1 MDFIVLTGLSG
12 AGKSQAE
19 NVLEDLGYYCIDN
32 MPVLLIPKFVEIYTQ
47 TPGKSSNV
55 AFIIDTRGENEFDTM
70 LSEIQ
75 HLKSAGYNCKTLFL
89 DCETKVLI
97 NRYKE
102 TRRIHPLVTA
112 KNISMSEAVET
123 ERTMLSS
130 VKESADFVIDTSY
143 LTVAQLREKI
153 AAILLTDVNKH
164 IVVTCMSFG
173 FKYGIASEADLV
185 FDVRCMPNP
194 YYIEEL
200 KHKTGLD
207 KDVYEYV
214 FSFKKTTD
222 FVKKLFDMIDYLIP
236 LYIEEGKSQL
246 TIAVG
251 CTGGKHRSV
260 AITEALNAHL
270 KELGINTLAVHRDI
284 IKKTLTDK

>member
-1 MDFIVLTGLSG
+1 MEFIVLTGLSG

-70 LSEIQ
+70 LTEIQ
-75 HLKSAGYNCKTLFL
+75 HLKSSGYNCRTFFL
-89 DCETKVLI
+89 DCETKVII

-102 TRRIHPLVTA
+102 TRRIHPLVTV

-123 ERTMLSS
+123 ERRLLSG

-153 AAILLTDVNKH
+153 SAILLSDTNKH

-173 FKYGIASEADLV
+173 FKYGIAGEADLV

-194 YYIEEL
+194 FYIEEL
-200 KHKTGLD
+200 KNKTGLD
-207 KDVYEYV
+207 KEVYEYV

-222 FVKKLFDMIDYLIP
+222 FIQKLFDMIDYLLP

-246 TIAVG
+246 TIAIG

-260 AITEALNAHL
+260 AIAEALNAHL
-270 KELGINTLAVHRDI
+270 KELEINTLAVHRDI

>member
-32 MPVLLIPKFVEIYTQ
+32 MPVLLIQKFVEIYTK

-55 AFIIDTRGENEFDTM
+55 AFIIDSRGENEFET
-70 LSEIQ
+70 LLAEIQ
-75 HLKSAGYNCKTLFL
+75 RLQSVGYNCRILFL
-89 DCETKVLI
+89 DCETKVII

-102 TRRIHPLVTA
+102 TRRIHPLVTV
-112 KNISMSEAVET
+112 KNVSMSEAVET
-123 ERTMLSS
+123 ERRMLSC
-130 VKESADFVIDTSY
+130 VKENADFVIDTSY

-153 AAILLTDVNKH
+153 SAIMLSSVNRH

-173 FKYGIASEADLV
+173 FKYGIAGEADLV
-185 FDVRCMPNP
+185 FDVRCLPNP
-194 YYIEEL
+194 FYVEEL
-200 KHKTGLD
+200 KNKTGLD
-207 KDVYEYV
+207 SDVYDYV

-222 FVKKLFDMIDYLIP
+222 FVKKLFDMIDFLIP

-260 AITEALNAHL
+260 AVCEALNTHL
-270 KELGINTLAVHRDI
+270 KEHGINTLAVHRDI
-284 IKKTLTDK
+284 IKKSLTDK

>member
-32 MPVLLIPKFVEIYTQ
+32 MPVLLIQKFIEIYTQ

-55 AFIIDTRGENEFDTM
+55 AFIIDTRGENEFGTM
-70 LSEIQ
+70 LTEIRR
-75 HLKSAGYNCKTLFL
+75 LKSLGYNCRTLFL
-89 DCETKVLI
+89 DCETKVII

-112 KNISMSEAVET
+112 KNISMSEAVEI
-123 ERTMLSS
+123 ERRMLSC

-153 AAILLTDVNKH
+153 YAILLSAVNRQ

-173 FKYGIASEADLV
+173 FKYGIAGEADLV
-185 FDVRCMPNP
+185 FDVRCLPNP
-194 YYIEEL
+194 FYVEKL
-200 KHKTGLD
+200 KNKTGLD
-207 KDVYEYV
+207 RDVCEYV

-222 FVKKLFDMIDYLIP
+222 FVKNLFDLIDFLIP
-236 LYIEEGKSQL
+236 LYIEEGKMQL
-246 TIAVG
+246 TIAIG

-260 AITEALNAHL
+260 AVTEALNAHL